1 MSAELLSLVSTQMN
15 LTPKLGILVAL
26 LSCVPAVSLNYT
38 GVSMVPTE
46 EEFNLLDSDNDGE
59 VSRQEFVERHLEKD
73 ELLIRYSVDPIDLR
87 LATTEE
93 AEEMMRKASSR
104 HEKVIEKVFDSL
116 DKNDDGVLSP
126 KEYMNQW
133 TLTEFRTW
141 ILDATFETLDQ
152 DGDGVVSQDEF
163 VSAMKLHFKSDI
175 ALFDELEP
183 EIRSQLVS
191 FRNDEYVRQYNRV
204 DANDDGRVTR
214 TEIEAEQNWLKK
226 IGYDASVS
234 QSSEERPRNSSD
246 AQKD

>member
-1 MSAELLSLVSTQMN
+1 MSALLKMAV
-15 LTPKLGILVAL
+15 LVAL
-26 LSCVPAVSLNYT
+26 LSCVSAMSDT
-38 GVSMVPTE
+38 RRWQGVSMMPTE
-46 EEFNLLDSDNDGE
+46 EEFNLLDSNNDGE
-59 VSRQEFVERHLEKD
+59 VSRHEFVERHLEKD
-73 ELLIRYSVDPIDLR
+73 EQGIRSSVDPLDLR
-87 LATTEE
+87 LATAEE

-104 HEKVIEKVFDSL
+104 HAKVIEKVFDSL
-116 DKNDDGVLSP
+116 DKNDDGVLFP

-152 DGDGVVSQDEF
+152 DGDEVVSQDEF

-214 TEIEAEQNWLKK
+214 SEIEAEQNWLKK